1 MVNIILELSSEDLS
15 RMVKQESIVKKKTE
29 KRNGNVLDINV
40 HSRKVYVNKREI
52 PLTKTEFDILVYL
65 AAHPGR
71 VFTYQQIYET
81 VWEESYAYEKNNIMT
96 HVSHL
101 RAKIEPDPEHPQ
113 YIENVRGVGY
123 RFAK

>member
-52 PLTKTEFDILVYL
+52 PLTKTEYDILVYPVKEFL
-65 AAHPGR
+65 TGLCH
-71 VFTYQQIYET
+71 Q
-81 VWEESYAYEKNNIMT
+81 K
-96 HVSHL
+96 
-101 RAKIEPDPEHPQ
+101 
-113 YIENVRGVGY
+113 
-123 RFAK
+123 